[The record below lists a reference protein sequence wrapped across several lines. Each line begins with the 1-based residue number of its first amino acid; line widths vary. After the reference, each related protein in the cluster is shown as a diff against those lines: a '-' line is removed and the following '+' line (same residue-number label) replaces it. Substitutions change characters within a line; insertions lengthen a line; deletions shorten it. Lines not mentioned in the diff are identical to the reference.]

1 MIPYIT
7 KGELEKLHVRRQK
20 KICGCS
26 PMCKEFI
33 NISTEKEDV
42 MLCVTDA
49 KQFSFEML
57 EQLGLVTQKIAF
69 PQSNGDGPQSRNV
82 LLLKYLKEENCLDEN
97 GKVKF
102 GTYALLGEML
112 GKTRSAVKDKVN
124 HLRKAGRL

>member
-57 EQLGLVTQKIAF
+57 EQLGLVTQKHAF
-69 PQSNGDGPQSRNV
+69 PQSKWGWTTEQERF
-82 LLLKYLKEENCLDEN
+82 LIKYLKEEDCLDEK

-112 GKTRSAVKDKVN
+112 SKTRSAVKDKAN
-124 HLRKAGRL
+124 HLRKAGRI